1 MKKNFYFLN
10 MVQKVSCVTFEL
22 TKFQEQIMRQ
32 YKILSWLS
40 MWQKQRHSLIQA
52 FSWFLGF
59 YILVYRNNTDL
70 QLFSLRRTLKIIKKK
85 MPCIVFE
92 QINISKNITCKD
104 TFVNRIHLPAAFEI
118 ILIIT

>member
-1 MKKNFYFLN
+1 
-10 MVQKVSCVTFEL
+10 
-22 TKFQEQIMRQ
+22 MRQ

-59 YILVYRNNTDL
+59 YILVYQNNTDL

-85 MPCIVFE
+85 CPALYL
-92 QINISKNITCKD
+92 NKLISAKTSLVK
-104 TFVNRIHLPAAFEI
+104 THL
-118 ILIIT
+118 

>member
-70 QLFSLRRTLKIIKKK
+70 QLFSLRRTLKIIKK